1 MTEEENISR
10 LEKLLADS
18 RKEISELKFTT
29 GILTSAF
36 VSAIVSVITFVV
48 IHTLKGS

>member
-1 MTEEENISR
+1 MADEKTISR
-10 LEKLLADS
+10 LEKIVSDS
-18 RKEISELKFTT
+18 QKEIAELRFTT

-36 VSAIVSVITFVV
+36 VSAVVSVITFVV